1 MIDPSRLIN
10 INANAQIQSTREA
23 RAQLRRAR
31 HATRIQDLERQT
43 RELEERLRIL
53 NNENELNLLT
63 EEIITA
69 SNRVRSASERLRRL
83 NQRVILESTLLT
95 REQMHT
101 NTGLEYTRVRSDYDD
116 YRNANPSDR
125 EGIIRRYDEYNRI
138 HRAIIASSQ
147 ERIRPL
153 VAERDMAKREFDEA
167 KRNYDNLFERR
178 QNLLQ
183 EIGDLRQRINELRH
197 ELTQAQGKRRHRT
210 TYKKTNDLLIVKREK
225 NYIHYVKKRR
235 TNYLYC

>member
-10 INANAQIQSTREA
+10 INANEPIQSTREA

-31 HATRIQDLERQT
+31 HASRIQDLERQT

-69 SNRVRSASERLRRL
+69 SNRVRSASERFRLL

-101 NTGLEYTRVRSDYDD
+101 NAGLEYNRARSDYDD

-125 EGIIRRYDEYNRI
+125 EGIISRYDEYTRI

-153 VAERDMAKREFDEA
+153 VVERDMAKRELDEA
-167 KRNYDNLFERR
+167 KRNYDDLFEVR
-178 QNLLQ
+178 QYKLQ

-210 TYKKTNDLLIVKREK
+210 TYKKNKRFINSK
-225 NYIHYVKKRR
+225 KRKKLHTLRKKRR
-235 TNYLYC
+235 TN

>member
-178 QNLLQ
+178 QNLQ
-183 EIGDLRQRINELRH
+183 EEIGDLHQGINELRR
-197 ELTQAQGKRRHRT
+197 ELTQAQGKRRHQTRYKKSKRFINSKNRRKLHTLRKKRT
-210 TYKKTNDLLIVKREK
+210 TN
-225 NYIHYVKKRR
+225 
-235 TNYLYC
+235 

>member
-1 MIDPSRLIN
+1 MLDPTRP
-10 INANAQIQSTREA
+10 INANEQITQRQSAREA
-23 RAQLRRAR
+23 RAESRRAR
-31 HATRIQDLERQT
+31 AESRIQDLERQR
-43 RELEERLRIL
+43 REFEERLRIL
-53 NNENELNLLT
+53 NNENELDIFR
-63 EEIITA
+63 EELA
-69 SNRVRSASERLRRL
+69 LAHSRVNTASERLRRL
-83 NQRVILESTLLT
+83 NQSVILESTLLT
-95 REQMHT
+95 REQMRS
-101 NTGLEYTRVRSDYDD
+101 NAGLEYIRARSDYDD

-167 KRNYDNLFERR
+167 KRNYDNLFDRR

-183 EIGDLRQRINELRH
+183 EIGDLYQNINELHH

-210 TYKKTNDLLIVKREK
+210 RYKKSKRFINSK
-225 NYIHYVKKRR
+225 KRKKLHTLRKKRR
-235 TNYLYC
+235 RTN

>member
-1 MIDPSRLIN
+1 MPNSTRP
-10 INANAQIQSTREA
+10 INANEQRQSAREA
-23 RAQLRRAR
+23 RAESRRAR
-31 HATRIQDLERQT
+31 AESIIQDLERQR
-43 RELEERLRIL
+43 REFEERLRIL
-53 NNENELNLLT
+53 NNENEVDIFR
-63 EEIITA
+63 EELA
-69 SNRVRSASERLRRL
+69 LAHSRVNTASERLRRL
-83 NQRVILESTLLT
+83 TQSVILESTLLA
-95 REQMHT
+95 REQMHS
-101 NTGLEYTRVRSDYDD
+101 NAGLEYIRARSDYDD

-183 EIGDLRQRINELRH
+183 EIGDLHQSIIELRH

-210 TYKKTNDLLIVKREK
+210 RYKKNKKFINSKKRK
-225 NYIHYVKKRR
+225 KLHTLRKKRR
-235 TNYLYC
+235 RTN

>member
-1 MIDPSRLIN
+1 MLDSTRP
-10 INANAQIQSTREA
+10 INANEQRQSAREA
-23 RAQLRRAR
+23 RAESRRAR
-31 HATRIQDLERQT
+31 AESRIQDLERQR
-43 RELEERLRIL
+43 REFEERLRIL
-53 NNENELNLLT
+53 NNENELDIFR
-63 EEIITA
+63 EELA
-69 SNRVRSASERLRRL
+69 LAHSRVNTASERLRRL
-83 NQRVILESTLLT
+83 NQSVILESTLLT

-101 NTGLEYTRVRSDYDD
+101 NAGLEYNRARSDYDD

-178 QNLLQ
+178 QDLLQ
-183 EIGDLRQRINELRH
+183 EIENLRQSIIGLRL

-210 TYKKTNDLLIVKREK
+210 RYKKSKRFINSK
-225 NYIHYVKKRR
+225 KRKKLHTLRKKRR
-235 TNYLYC
+235 RTN

>member
-95 REQMHT
+95 REQMRT
-101 NTGLEYTRVRSDYDD
+101 NAGLEYNRARSDYDD

-153 VAERDMAKREFDEA
+153 VDERDMAKREFDEA

>member
-1 MIDPSRLIN
+1 MIDSTRPT
-10 INANAQIQSTREA
+10 NANEQITQRQSAREA
-23 RAQLRRAR
+23 RAEARRAR
-31 HATRIQDLERQT
+31 AESIIQDLERQR

-53 NNENELNLLT
+53 NNENELDT
-63 EEIITA
+63 FREELA
-69 SNRVRSASERLRRL
+69 LAHSRVNTASERLRRL
-83 NQRVILESTLLT
+83 NQSVILESTLLT

-101 NTGLEYTRVRSDYDD
+101 NAGLEYNRARSDYDD

-178 QNLLQ
+178 QNLQ
-183 EIGDLRQRINELRH
+183 EEIGDLHQGINELRR
-197 ELTQAQGKRRHRT
+197 ELTQAQGKRRHQTR
-210 TYKKTNDLLIVKREK
+210 YKKSKRFINSK
-225 NYIHYVKKRR
+225 NRRKLHTLRKKRK
-235 TNYLYC
+235 TN

>member
-1 MIDPSRLIN
+1 
-10 INANAQIQSTREA
+10 
-23 RAQLRRAR
+23 
-31 HATRIQDLERQT
+31 
-43 RELEERLRIL
+43 
-53 NNENELNLLT
+53 
-63 EEIITA
+63 
-69 SNRVRSASERLRRL
+69 
-83 NQRVILESTLLT
+83 
-95 REQMHT
+95 MHT

-153 VAERDMAKREFDEA
+153 VDERDMAKREFDEA

-178 QNLLQ
+178 QNLQ
-183 EIGDLRQRINELRH
+183 EEIGDLHQGINELRR

-225 NYIHYVKKRR
+225 NYIHYVKKEQL
-235 TNYLYC
+235 TSYIVK

>member
-1 MIDPSRLIN
+1 MIDSRPP
-10 INANAQIQSTREA
+10 INANERIQSTREA

-153 VAERDMAKREFDEA
+153 VTERDMAKREFDEA